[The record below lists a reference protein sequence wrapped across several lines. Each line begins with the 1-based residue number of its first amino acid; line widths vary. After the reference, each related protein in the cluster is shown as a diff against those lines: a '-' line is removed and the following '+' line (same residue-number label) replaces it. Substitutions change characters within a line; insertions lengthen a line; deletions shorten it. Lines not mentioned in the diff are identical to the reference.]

1 MKLSNNSDKLAFQ
14 EQAEVP
20 DTFLGSAKQ
29 FKTKNKPKKASIRN
43 EGEIPLITSQN
54 LFESEAPKKKVSPK
68 VGSATSTSQGEVSE
82 HKQMAKE
89 TLNWDYVTIDE
100 GAQIL
105 KNSICYFNEERK
117 EFKSHL
123 KIYPFNFNHVFSFN
137 E

>member
-1 MKLSNNSDKLAFQ
+1 M
-14 EQAEVP
+14 
-20 DTFLGSAKQ
+20 
-29 FKTKNKPKKASIRN
+29 
-43 EGEIPLITSQN
+43 ITSQN

-68 VGSATSTSQGEVSE
+68 VGSATSTSQGEVSSE

-105 KNSICYFNEERK
+105 KNNICYFNEERK

-123 KIYPFNFNHVFSFN
+123 RNYPYCNLVFFFN